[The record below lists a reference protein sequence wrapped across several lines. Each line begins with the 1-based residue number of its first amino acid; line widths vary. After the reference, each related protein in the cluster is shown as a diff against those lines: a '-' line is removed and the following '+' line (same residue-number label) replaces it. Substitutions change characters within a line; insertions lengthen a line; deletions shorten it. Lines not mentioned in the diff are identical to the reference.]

1 MCTGLVSQRF
11 NKRFGSGG
19 ALVAD
24 ALALVAE
31 DHKEWLFRRPQPVK
45 ARNRED
51 NGREHDRARNERNPP
66 LGLRK
71 IRKADSEEPVHHQ
84 QGWNEQ
90 QQKPRTSELKR
101 QNRCRHARTLL

>member
-51 NGREHDRARNERNPP
+51 NGREHD
-66 LGLRK
+66 
-71 IRKADSEEPVHHQ
+71 
-84 QGWNEQ
+84 
-90 QQKPRTSELKR
+90 
-101 QNRCRHARTLL
+101 